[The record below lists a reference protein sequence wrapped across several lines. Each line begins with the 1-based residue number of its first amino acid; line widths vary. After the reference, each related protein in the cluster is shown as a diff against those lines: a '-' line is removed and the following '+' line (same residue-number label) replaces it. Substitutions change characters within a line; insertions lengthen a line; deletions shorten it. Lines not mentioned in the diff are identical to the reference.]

1 MRYVNADR
9 LVRDLGAVVAD
20 IDEIIKAAG
29 GNATDAM
36 VAARERI
43 ARSLRSA
50 QGNLQ
55 DSSRRHVMQQAKRVA
70 KSADGYV
77 QDNVWKVMGIAAA
90 VGILAGALLSLESDS
105 PDSQRE

>member
-1 MRYVNADR
+1 MRHVNKDR

-20 IDEIIKAAG
+20 IDELTKAMG
-29 GNATDAM
+29 ENASEAI

-43 ARSLRSA
+43 AGSLRTA
-50 QGNLQ
+50 QDNLQ
-55 DSSRRHVMQQAKRVA
+55 DSRLHVMYQAKRIA

-90 VGILAGALLSLESDS
+90 VGIFAGALLSHKSES
-105 PDSQRE
+105 PDERRD

>member
-29 GNATDAM
+29 GNASDAM

-43 ARSLRSA
+43 ASSLRSA
-50 QGNLQ
+50 QGNLE
-55 DSSRRHVMQQAKRVA
+55 DSRRHVMRQAKCVA

-90 VGILAGALLSLESDS
+90 VGILAGALLSQRSDS
-105 PDSQRE
+105 PDSQRD

>member
-43 ARSLRSA
+43 ASSLRSA

-55 DSSRRHVMQQAKRVA
+55 DSRRHVMQQAKRVA
-70 KSADGYV
+70 RSADGYV

-90 VGILAGALLSLESDS
+90 VGILAGALLSLKSDS